1 MARERVSDGWDGV
14 ERGKEAHTLLEI
26 LLVGEDE
33 QETVLHFAVV
43 DDAVEFLSGF
53 FYAVSVA
60 GVNDEDQTLG
70 AYGGVSGCFYK
81 GGGREGTELPPYRAE
96 QVLDSDVPLK

>member
-1 MARERVSDGWDGV
+1 MGRRRKG
-14 ERGKEAHTLLEI
+14 EAHTLLEI
-26 LLVGEDE
+26 LLVGEYE
-33 QETVLHFAVV
+33 QETILHFAVV

-70 AYGGVSGCFYK
+70 AYGGVSGCIT
-81 GGGREGTELPPYRAE
+81 EGTELSAVLRSAE
-96 QVLDSDVPLK
+96 QVLDPNVPLK

>member
-1 MARERVSDGWDGV
+1 MGRRKG
-14 ERGKEAHTLLEI
+14 EAHTLLEI

-70 AYGGVSGCFYK
+70 AYGGVSGWITEGE
-81 GGGREGTELPPYRAE
+81 GGSRNAPYRAE
-96 QVLDSDVPLK
+96 QVLDWDVPLK